1 LTIYQHDHVSLP
13 APLAQAIN
21 RFTLACWPSAF
32 IVFMLHVSNTA
43 FTTSR
48 AFDQTAC
55 WLIAAG
61 CCGCPAFALRALGRL
76 TTPRTCITVAAFAF
90 GAALLFTGL
99 DMVGYIGPTP
109 SNRLIALVLM
119 LAIAIQS
126 INAADLTYARGR
138 QEARHAAEVTRLNQE
153 WSQAVAR
160 ARTNHLESCC
170 INAAQQTRQLA
181 ELIDEASGLT
191 DAQARVLERALRD
204 RTKIRGANEPTDPQL
219 KIVTFEKANWDTR
232 N

>member
-1 LTIYQHDHVSLP
+1 MTIYQHDHVSLP

-21 RFTLACWPSAF
+21 RFTLVCWPAAF
-32 IVFMLHVSNTA
+32 IVFMLHVSKTA

-76 TTPRTCITVAAFAF
+76 TTPRTCITVAALAF
-90 GAALLFTGL
+90 GAALLFTGF

-119 LAIAIQS
+119 LAIAIQA

-138 QEARHAAEVTRLNQE
+138 QEARHAAEIRRLNRE

-181 ELIDEASGLT
+181 ELIDGASGLT
-191 DAQARVLERALRD
+191 DAQVRVLERALRE
-204 RTKIRGANEPTDPQL
+204 RAQTRAPQQSTDPQL
-219 KIVTFEKANWDTR
+219 KIVPFGQANGHAR
-232 N
+232 